1 MHPVTIGLIVSACI
15 IGFLFIIAIIGEIIK
30 TCNEKY
36 EASQRYY
43 PTKFPHYEIEIDVDE
58 ITEFNSSKYYEY
70 IFDYV
75 QLYILN
81 HDEFVKE
88 ILSDNETIKN
98 RININKEIIQHS
110 PIFTPENKQK
120 HIENLDKQYL
130 ENNQRYVTVKYYKTV
145 TKYRQV
151 NYVKYSYRE
160 RVLIDEINISHLLL
174 LDLMGFALET
184 GMTTTQSEIA
194 ELQTTAKE
202 QRRKMTKELRKAVM
216 ERDNYTCQMCGKYMP
231 DEVGLHID
239 HIIPVSKG
247 GKTELSNLQ
256 VLCSKCN
263 GNKSDKVGSIK
274 RKEKKAEL

>member
-15 IGFLFIIAIIGEIIK
+15 IGFLVIIAIIGEIIK

-43 PTKFPHYEIEIDVDE
+43 PTKFPHYEIEIDVDK
-58 ITEFNSSKYYEY
+58 IIEFNSSKYYEY
-70 IFDYV
+70 IYDYV

-120 HIENLDKQYL
+120 HIENLDKQYS
-130 ENNQRYVTVKYYKTV
+130 ENNLTYVTVKYYKTV

-151 NYVKYSYRE
+151 NYVKHSYRE
-160 RVLIDEINISHLLL
+160 RVLIDQIDISHLLL

-263 GNKSDKVGSIK
+263 GNKSDKVGNIK
-274 RKEKKAEL
+274 RKRRT

>member
-1 MHPVTIGLIVSACI
+1 MHPVTIGLIVSACVIGLIVI
-15 IGFLFIIAIIGEIIK
+15 IYLICTIVDK
-30 TCNEKY
+30 HNEKY

-43 PTKFPHYEIEIDVDE
+43 PTKFPHYEIEIDVDK
-58 ITEFNSSKYYEY
+58 IIEFNSSKYWQYVY
-70 IFDYV
+70 DYV

-120 HIENLDKQYL
+120 HIANLDKQYF
-130 ENNQRYVTVKYYKTV
+130 ENDLKYVTVKYYKTI

-151 NYVKYSYRE
+151 NYIKHSYRE
-160 RVLIDEINISHLLL
+160 RILIDEINISHLHLL
-174 LDLMGFALET
+174 SLMAFALET
-184 GMTTTQSEIA
+184 GMTSKQSEIA

-231 DEVGLHID
+231 DEIGLHID
-239 HIIPVSKG
+239 HIVPVSKG

-263 GNKSDKVGSIK
+263 GNKSNKVGNIK
-274 RKEKKAEL
+274 RKRRTE

>member
-1 MHPVTIGLIVSACI
+1 MHPLTMGLIVSACI
-15 IGFLFIIAIIGEIIK
+15 IGLIVIISLIYTIVN

-43 PTKFPHYEIEIDVDE
+43 PTKFPHYEIEIDVDN
-58 ITEFNSSKYYEY
+58 IIEFNSSKYYEY
-70 IFDYV
+70 IYDYV
-75 QLYILN
+75 QLYILD

-120 HIENLDKQYL
+120 HIENLDKQYS
-130 ENNQRYVTVKYYKTV
+130 ENNLKYVTVKYYKTI

-151 NYVKYSYRE
+151 NYVKHSYRE
-160 RVLIDEINISHLLL
+160 RILIDEINISHLFL
-174 LDLMGFALET
+174 LDLMNFALET

-202 QRRKMTKELRKAVM
+202 QRRKMTKELRKVVM

-274 RKEKKAEL
+274 RKRRT

>member
-1 MHPVTIGLIVSACI
+1 MHPVTIGLIVSAYI

-30 TCNEKY
+30 TCSEKY

-43 PTKFPHYEIEIDVDE
+43 PTKFPHYEIEIDVDK
-58 ITEFNSSKYYEY
+58 IIEFNSSKYYEY
-70 IFDYV
+70 IYDYV

-81 HDEFVKE
+81 HDEFVKK

-130 ENNQRYVTVKYYKTV
+130 ENDLHYVTVKYYKTV

-160 RVLIDEINISHLLL
+160 RVLIDQIDISHLLL

-184 GMTTTQSEIA
+184 GMTTKQSEIA

-202 QRRKMTKELRKAVM
+202 QRRKITKELRKAVM

-274 RKEKKAEL
+274 RKRRT